1 MNFFGGGNLSNV
13 SSPRTSF
20 RRCLLLLR
28 PLFPSFPLSLLPSPE
43 AIAFFF
49 FFFFF
54 HFSLFS
60 FLVGRSHLLHLLLPH
75 FPEKRREKLFLPKFP
90 SPIPGEYSARPPPP
104 FSFFITLGRKS
115 SNFAPS
121 SPLENVG
128 KSGLMVSS
136 FLAPFL
142 LSSSS
147 SPLSLSRS
155 LCFLLS
161 N

>member
-1 MNFFGGGNLSNV
+1 MSNV
-13 SSPRTSF
+13 SSPRTFF

-28 PLFPSFPLSLLPSPE
+28 PLFPSLPLSLLPSPE
-43 AIAFFF
+43 AIAFFFFF

-75 FPEKRREKLFLPKFP
+75 FPGKKEGKVI
-90 SPIPGEYSARPPPP
+90 SSQVPIPHPRENIPRPTQP

-121 SPLENVG
+121 SSPLENVG

-136 FLAPFL
+136 SLAPFFVVFFFFF
-142 LSSSS
+142 SAF
-147 SPLSLSRS
+147 SLSRS
-155 LCFLLS
+155 LCFLLLLS